1 MLHNLKNK
9 MKSLST
15 LFTYTWCY
23 FLSMCITLW
32 YIYTEWQQDRD
43 RDRDRDED
51 WDWDQWF
58 VFCMCLTLT
67 WNASDQ
73 IRCWIFC
80 PFIFKPE
87 EEEPDHGEFKIV
99 GRKICLVL
107 AHANHANIIHLFHL
121 PCQDKLMFCIYYQL
135 SCDGFQLLSMCEKVT
150 PLTMNEIFECSAY
163 KFPRQTNNLWKF

>member
-1 MLHNLKNK
+1 MLIHWRRWEMLHNLKNK

-32 YIYTEWQQDRD
+32 YISTEWHQD

-73 IRCWIFC
+73 IKCWFFC
-80 PFIFKPE
+80 DFIFDCQKMNLLKPVE
-87 EEEPDHGEFKIV
+87 LFKLTEL
-99 GRKICLVL
+99 GPFHHRSAWNWDSLNCLKWEKYMTFVIKCDQFL
-107 AHANHANIIHLFHL
+107 AS
-121 PCQDKLMFCIYYQL
+121 LMLQ
-135 SCDGFQLLSMCEKVT
+135 
-150 PLTMNEIFECSAY
+150 NCS
-163 KFPRQTNNLWKF
+163 